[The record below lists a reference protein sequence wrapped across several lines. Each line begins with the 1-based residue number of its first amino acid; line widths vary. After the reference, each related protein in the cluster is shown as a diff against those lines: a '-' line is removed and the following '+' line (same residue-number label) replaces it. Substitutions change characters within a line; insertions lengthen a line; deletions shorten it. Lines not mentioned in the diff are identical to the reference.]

1 MKLSGSSFNGQQLLL
16 SVMAQELLKRPL
28 VPTSAQSQ
36 PEASPTPPSVFPR
49 ESPPSSSQAD
59 QPASGPQGRAT
70 KLRAAVEEGDASVLR
85 AMANEAGGYETNEL
99 RRMIW

>member
-1 MKLSGSSFNGQQLLL
+1 
-16 SVMAQELLKRPL
+16 MAQELLKRPL
-28 VPTSAQSQ
+28 VPTSFQSQ
-36 PEASPTPPSVFPR
+36 PEASPTLSSVFPR

-59 QPASGPQGRAT
+59 QSASGAQGRTT
-70 KLRAAVEEGDASVLR
+70 KLREAVEEGDVSVLR